1 MQASSESVRNLL
13 LKCLQEADPPPPGP
27 VDADTVLLGKSSHF
41 DSLGLVNYIVD
52 VEQALDEELGVAV
65 TLADERAMSQTR
77 SPFRT
82 VQALMDYI
90 MTLTTADDGDGAP

>member
-1 MQASSESVRNLL
+1 MPNSETIRDLL
-13 LKCLQEADPPPPGP
+13 LKCLQEADPPPSGP
-27 VDADTVLLGKSSHF
+27 VDAETVLLGKSSHF

-52 VEQALDEELGVAV
+52 VEQALDEDLGIAV

-82 VQALMDYI
+82 VQSLTDYI
-90 MTLTTADDGDGAP
+90 MALTTAEDSGGTP

>member
-1 MQASSESVRNLL
+1 MPNSETIRDLL
-13 LKCLQEADPPPPGP
+13 LKCLQEADPTPPGP
-27 VDADTVLLGKSSHF
+27 VDAETVLLGKSSHF

-82 VQALMDYI
+82 VQSLTDYI
-90 MTLTTADDGDGAP
+90 MTLATAGDGAGAQ

>member
-1 MQASSESVRNLL
+1 LPSIESVRDLL

-27 VDADTVLLGKSSHF
+27 VDTETVLLGKSSHF

-52 VEQALDEELGVAV
+52 VEQALEDELGIAV

-82 VQALMDYI
+82 VQSLTDYI
-90 MTLTTADDGDGAP
+90 MTLATADDGADTP

>member
-1 MQASSESVRNLL
+1 M
-13 LKCLQEADPPPPGP
+13 
-27 VDADTVLLGKSSHF
+27 DAGTVLLGKASHF

-82 VQALMDYI
+82 VQSLADYI
-90 MTLTTADDGDGAP
+90 MTLAADDGAGAS